1 MSVQAVPPASL
12 RVWDLPTRVFHWALM
27 LCVVGCVV
35 TVKVGGDLMAWHLRL
50 GYAAL
55 ALLIFRFVWGWVGA
69 RYARFSS
76 FPPSVPAALA
86 YLRGQAAPRPGHNP
100 LGAFSVYALLLVLI
114 AQATTG
120 LFTSDDIMW
129 DGPLRAAVSDSLS
142 GALSTLHRANEGV
155 LLALVALHVG
165 AVVFY
170 GKVKKHPLVKAMIT
184 GDQPAAA
191 FPAAVP
197 ARDDAALRLAGF
209 ALMAAAAAVVAA
221 IVLGA

>member
-1 MSVQAVPPASL
+1 MSAQPAPAAVV
-12 RVWDLPTRVFHWALM
+12 RVWDLPTRVFHWALA
-27 LCVVGCVV
+27 LCIVACFVC
-35 TVKVGGDLMAWHLRL
+35 VKVGGDLMAWHLRL

-55 ALLIFRFVWGWVGA
+55 ALLLFRVVWGFVGA

-86 YLRGQAAPRPGHNP
+86 YLRGQAPARAGHNP
-100 LGAFSVYALLLVLI
+100 LGAFSVYALLLALLT
-114 AQATTG
+114 QAVTG

-129 DGPLRAAVSDSLS
+129 DGPLRAAVSDGVS
-142 GALSTLHRANEGV
+142 GALSNLHRANEIV
-155 LLALVALHVG
+155 ILALVVLHIA

-170 GKVKKHPLVKAMIT
+170 GKVKKQALVRAMVT
-184 GDQPAAA
+184 GDQPASHA
-191 FPAAVP
+191 PNAVS

-209 ALMAAAAAVVAA
+209 ALMAAAGAVVAA